1 MTASLYADEYCGVED
16 TSVIMYVNRGSVF
29 SRYFTSKDT
38 HSPRGDL
45 LVVYGSARASY
56 RDSQLA
62 KHTAFLLGSDA
73 PVSPPSFTYGTD
85 LMLPVGANKD
95 LRELLMSGDA
105 EEMEEA
111 MAALVDLDDLT
122 AVPQV
127 RSERAPCF
135 FYCNSVFVLY
145 HVPKKPFVA
154 RRSWFSRH
162 EKTCFYPFFVS
173 C

>member
-1 MTASLYADEYCGVED
+1 MTVSSTANAMTASLYADEYCGVED

-135 FYCNSVFVLY
+135 FYCNCI
-145 HVPKKPFVA
+145 
-154 RRSWFSRH
+154 R
-162 EKTCFYPFFVS
+162 FVS
-173 C
+173 CAKKALCCSAELV